1 MIQISRPALRLL
13 CAAYLGFIYFA
24 AFWPFD
30 FVAVCFHQR
39 IDRIPGGGVRTDRCA
54 ALSSPAPPAKLAE
67 AIQKTGEIT
76 VEVDLSTADL
86 NQSGPARIFSYS
98 QGTSL
103 RNFTLGQQEAAL
115 SFRLRTT
122 GTDLN
127 GTDPHLETPSV
138 FRPGKRQHLV
148 VTYGNGP
155 QRVYVDGEI
164 AAESEMVSGD
174 FSNWGEDHF
183 LTVGNERTPNRP
195 WRGVLYHAA
204 IYSRALSPGEV
215 ARNFRASR
223 EGGENANRVSEGL
236 AAFYDFSRG
245 KEEEPFADL
254 SPAALGGPLGKARFQ
269 SLQRTLLANL
279 HLWFGMKDMIQ
290 NILAFL
296 PIGFFLYRLGPASL
310 RKRPAVF
317 VLAAFCIGLATS
329 FSIEYF
335 QQFTERRSPNLLDL
349 LYNSAGGGL
358 GGLLVWL
365 DARRE
370 RSWLVA
376 RPAEGEES

>member
-1 MIQISRPALRLL
+1 MIHLSGPAFRLL
-13 CAAYLGFIYFA
+13 FVAYLGLIYFA

-39 IDRIPGGGVRTDRCA
+39 IERTAGGVRTDRCA
-54 ALSSPAPPAKLAE
+54 ALSSPAPPAELA
-67 AIQKTGEIT
+67 AALQKADGIT
-76 VEVDLSTADL
+76 VEVDLSTADID
-86 NQSGPARIFSYS
+86 QSGPARIFSYS
-98 QGTSL
+98 QGASL

-127 GTDPHLETPSV
+127 GIDPHLETPSV

-148 VTYGNGP
+148 VTYGKGP
-155 QRVYVDGEI
+155 QRLYVDGKI
-164 AAESEMVSGD
+164 AAESELVSGG
-174 FSNWGEDHF
+174 FSNWDEDHY

-195 WRGVLYHAA
+195 WRGVIYHAA
-204 IYSRALSPGEV
+204 VYARALSPGEA
-215 ARNFRASR
+215 ARNYRASR
-223 EGGENANRVSEGL
+223 ERGENANRVSQGL

-245 KEEEPFADL
+245 RGEEPFADL
-254 SPAALGGPLGKARFQ
+254 SLAALGGPLDKAQFQ

-296 PIGFFLYRLGPASL
+296 PIGFFLYRLGPTSL
-310 RKRPAVF
+310 RKRPALF
-317 VLAAFCIGLATS
+317 ILAAFFIGLSIS

-335 QQFTERRSPNLLDL
+335 QQFTEKRSPNLLDL
-349 LYNSAGGGL
+349 IYNGVGGGL
-358 GGLLVWL
+358 GGLLAWL

-370 RSWLVA
+370 RPWFVA
-376 RPAEGEES
+376 PPPKGEAE

>member
-1 MIQISRPALRLL
+1 MPQLSRPVFRLL
-13 CAAYLGFIYFA
+13 CVAYLGFIYFA

-30 FVAVCFHQR
+30 FVAICLHQQ
-39 IDRIPGGGVRTDRCA
+39 IDRTADGGVKTDRCA

-67 AIQKTGEIT
+67 AIQKADEIT
-76 VEVDLSTADL
+76 VEVDLSSADI
-86 NQSGPARIFSYS
+86 NQGGPARIFSYS

-103 RNFTLGQQEAAL
+103 RNFTLGQQDAAL

-127 GTDPHLETPSV
+127 GTDPHLEVPSV

-164 AAESEMVSGD
+164 AAESELVSGG
-174 FSNWGEDHF
+174 FSNWGEDHY

-195 WRGVLYHAA
+195 WRGVIYHAA
-204 IYSRALSPGEV
+204 VYARALSPGEV
-215 ARNFRASR
+215 AGNYRATR
-223 EGGENANRVSEGL
+223 ENGENANRVSEGL
-236 AAFYDFSRG
+236 AAFYDFGRG
-245 KEEEPFADL
+245 TGEEPFADL
-254 SPAALGGPLGKARFQ
+254 SPAALGGPLGKAQFQ

-317 VLAAFCIGLATS
+317 VLAAFCIGLAIS

-349 LYNSAGGGL
+349 IYNGVGGGL
-358 GGLLVWL
+358 GGLLAWL

-370 RSWLVA
+370 RSWPVVSS
-376 RPAEGEES
+376 EEREAG

>member
-1 MIQISRPALRLL
+1 LIHLSRPAFRLL
-13 CAAYLGFIYFA
+13 CVAYLVFIYFA

-39 IDRIPGGGVRTDRCA
+39 IERTPAGVRTDRCA
-54 ALSSPAPPAKLAE
+54 ALSSPAPPAELAA
-67 AIQKTGEIT
+67 AIQEAGEIT
-76 VEVDLSTADL
+76 VEVDLSTAGV
-86 NQSGPARIFSYS
+86 NQTGPARIFSYS

-103 RNFTLGQQEAAL
+103 RNFTLGQQDGAL

-122 GTDLN
+122 ETDLN
-127 GTDPHLETPSV
+127 GADPHLEVPSV

-155 QRVYVDGEI
+155 QRVYVDGKI
-164 AAESEMVSGD
+164 AAESERVSGG
-174 FSNWGEDHF
+174 FANWDEDSY

-195 WRGVLYHAA
+195 WRGVIYHAA
-204 IYSRALSPGEV
+204 VYARALSPGEV
-215 ARNFRASR
+215 ARNYRASR
-223 EGGENANRVSEGL
+223 EGGENASRVSEGL
-236 AAFYDFSRG
+236 AAFYDFSQG
-245 KEEEPFADL
+245 TGEEPFADL
-254 SPAALGGPLGKARFQ
+254 SPAALGGPLGKAQFQ

-296 PIGFFLYRLGPASL
+296 PIGFFLYRLGPAAL
-310 RKRPAVF
+310 RERPAIF
-317 VLAAFCIGLATS
+317 VLAAFCIGLAIS
-329 FSIEYF
+329 FSIEYL

-349 LYNSAGGGL
+349 IYNSVGGGL
-358 GGLLVWL
+358 GGFWALK

-370 RSWLVA
+370 RPWFLSRA
-376 RPAEGEES
+376 AKDESG